1 VWVACHSGGFA
12 AIADDMD
19 VDVDVAVARRRT
31 FYPDFSCS
39 ALATVPGLGLVV
51 RHRTG
56 VQFFATPDAI
66 AMAAMSS
73 CKVAWMAA
81 VCRGLSR

>member
-1 VWVACHSGGFA
+1 MLDGAGCDCCFRAVVIDLFRVA
-12 AIADDMD
+12 
-19 VDVDVAVARRRT
+19 
-31 FYPDFSCS
+31 YFSCS
-39 ALATVPGLGLVV
+39 ALATVPGLGLAV
-51 RHRTG
+51 RHCTG

-81 VCRGLSR
+81 VRRGMSR